1 MAEPRKNVRMT
12 VAYDGRDFYGWQ
24 RLKDHPTVQ
33 GTLEAA
39 LTAACGVRVE
49 VRGAGRT
56 DRGAHARGQ
65 VATARIPQSDD
76 LTALADGLQARLPA
90 SIEVRDLCEVPKD
103 FHPRYGA
110 TGKRYVYVIHNAPE
124 LPEDAR
130 GRVWHVPEALDVE
143 AMRAALPV
151 LIGTHDFASFATKV
165 NYDRESS
172 ERTVTTFTLEH
183 AQPRITFTIEADGFL
198 YKMVRN
204 LVRAVVKVGEGRLDA
219 QGLQAVLTARDRH
232 AAPGTA
238 PASGLTLDAVFFEE
252 PTP

>member
-1 MAEPRKNVRMT
+1 MT

-65 VATARIPQSDD
+65 VASARIPQSDD
-76 LTALADGLQARLPA
+76 LEALADGLRERLPEA
-90 SIEVRDLCEVPKD
+90 VSVSDLREVPKD

-110 TGKRYVYVIHNAPE
+110 TGKRYVYVIHNHPALP
-124 LPEDAR
+124 PEDE
-130 GRVWHVPEALDVE
+130 GRVWHVPGALDVD
-143 AMRAALPV
+143 AMRMVLPLLV
-151 LIGTHDFASFATKV
+151 GRHDFSSFATKV
-165 NYDRESS
+165 NYERDSS
-172 ERTVTTFTLEH
+172 ERTVTRFSVEH
-183 AQPRITFTIEADGFL
+183 EGPRITFTVEADGFL

-219 QGLQAVLTARDRH
+219 SGLRGVLEAKDRH

-252 PTP
+252 TLG